1 MWHPAIPHVDARFRK
16 RARETY
22 ISHISG
28 IRTLENQLISM
39 QTLDSQA
46 RAQDTH
52 QWHHSTSK
60 PAIPHVD
67 APFQKRVRETNISGI
82 TASHES
88 PFTPFPHVDARFH
101 TQAQISGSAAED
113 GVSRTFHCILEHIL
127 ESNPQVDAALSR
139 RMNRCPGYR
148 KALEIHIP
156 SFDPLAAAAGHDLWS
171 NINDIKNH
179 QNQPIPMVTLDSCV
193 CVCVCLS
200 V

>member
-1 MWHPAIPHVDARFRK
+1 MSQTQWHPAIPHVDARFRK

-67 APFQKRVRETNISGI
+67 APFQKRARETNISGI

-88 PFTPFPHVDARFH
+88 PFTPFPHVDAQFH
-101 TQAQISGSAAED
+101 KHSCETHIRGVIAFLRNPLLHADRCDSTSTRSRHTSRIIKASHSPCRRWISQAP
-113 GVSRTFHCILEHIL
+113 T
-127 ESNPQVDAALSR
+127 
-139 RMNRCPGYR
+139 R
-148 KALEIHIP
+148 K
-156 SFDPLAAAAGHDLWS
+156 
-171 NINDIKNH
+171 
-179 QNQPIPMVTLDSCV
+179 T
-193 CVCVCLS
+193 
-200 V
+200 

>member
-1 MWHPAIPHVDARFRK
+1 MSQTHVASGHYARFRK

-67 APFQKRVRETNISGI
+67 APFQKRARETNISDI

-101 TQAQISGSAAED
+101 KQAY
-113 GVSRTFHCILEHIL
+113 HL
-127 ESNPQVDAALSR
+127 
-139 RMNRCPGYR
+139 
-148 KALEIHIP
+148 
-156 SFDPLAAAAGHDLWS
+156 
-171 NINDIKNH
+171 
-179 QNQPIPMVTLDSCV
+179 
-193 CVCVCLS
+193 
-200 V
+200 

>member
-67 APFQKRVRETNISGI
+67 APFQKRARETNISGI

-101 TQAQISGSAAED
+101 TQVRKVNTEVIQASALSHISRREYTSPQCGRCLQELGISGEN
-113 GVSRTFHCILEHIL
+113 TH
-127 ESNPQVDAALSR
+127 Q
-139 RMNRCPGYR
+139 RM
-148 KALEIHIP
+148 
-156 SFDPLAAAAGHDLWS
+156 
-171 NINDIKNH
+171 
-179 QNQPIPMVTLDSCV
+179 PIPM
-193 CVCVCLS
+193 
-200 V
+200 